1 MTDPEQA
8 PTVMGEIT
16 TGTFALGAP
25 AFSVHRETD
34 GNLHFLLT
42 VGSGPGDNGGPT
54 TTGGNKPVS
63 APAGSNLGVWVYDLA
78 NLTSTVKSSTP
89 VASFTGTTGGGP
101 ANSFAG
107 AMVSTD
113 FNLNDSAEA
122 VYFGV
127 VTNPPGAQHATRTVH
142 VVPQVYGVWLVEA
155 QHMNIARGTS
165 PNNDTS
171 NPSSFT
177 LVQVINTGQPVTI
190 RPSVAV
196 DSAGRRTIY
205 FGTGRSYTTNDNS
218 GTSDQGTQQQ
228 DIYGV
233 VVTDDTLLTTLPAT
247 VCPDPTAR
255 LATLFNASS
264 TVVNSNQT
272 VTGSGISTATT
283 LPSLENS
290 LMATVGGTG
299 TNALCYQYSGWVL
312 PLAQGNASN
321 SAVVTTGGTTITAQ
335 QPSERV
341 VSSQTLFSGV
351 LLTPT
356 YVPANL
362 AQITASGSSACDP
375 IPVPGTS
382 NLYGLDYLT
391 GHGLYRVDHFVRCR
405 RDRYFQERLAG
416 QRHGVVS
423 SAACWR

>member
-1 MTDPEQA
+1 
-8 PTVMGEIT
+8 
-16 TGTFALGAP
+16 
-25 AFSVHRETD
+25 
-34 GNLHFLLT
+34 
-42 VGSGPGDNGGPT
+42 
-54 TTGGNKPVS
+54 
-63 APAGSNLGVWVYDLA
+63 
-78 NLTSTVKSSTP
+78 
-89 VASFTGTTGGGP
+89 
-101 ANSFAG
+101 
-107 AMVSTD
+107 
-113 FNLNDSAEA
+113 
-122 VYFGV
+122 
-127 VTNPPGAQHATRTVH
+127 
-142 VVPQVYGVWLVEA
+142 
-155 QHMNIARGTS
+155 MNTGTS

-196 DSAGRRTIY
+196 DSAGRRTIF

-233 VVTDDTLLTTLPAT
+233 TDNTLLTTLPA
-247 VCPDPTAR
+247 VCQTLPT

-264 TVVNSNQT
+264 TVVNNDQT
-272 VTGSGISTATT
+272 VTGSGITTATT
-283 LPSLENS
+283 LPSLETS

-299 TNALCYQYSGWVL
+299 TNASCYKYSGWML

-321 SAVVTTGGTTITAQ
+321 STVVTTGGTTITAQ

-341 VSSQTLFSGV
+341 VSSQTLFSGI

-391 GHGLYRVDHFVRCR
+391 GTASTA
-405 RDRYFQERLAG
+405 LANSF
-416 QRHGVVS
+416 GVVGTVVSKSLSLGSGMAS
-423 SAACWR
+423 SPVLHVGGNNVSGAFGISGGTVLQSIGTLGPASNGEISWREPVNNQ